1 MGPSVD
7 LQVWAGR
14 FCIGIVTLLAF
25 LGYHFGNVRF
35 VPVAAGFAIL
45 AGVFYVWRAQP
56 AAASRPL
63 ANSGQHRA
71 L

>member
-14 FCIGIVTLLAF
+14 LCLGIVTVLAF
-25 LGYHFGNVRF
+25 LGYHYGNVRF
-35 VPVAAGFAIL
+35 LPVAAGFAIF
-45 AGVFYVWRAQP
+45 AGVFYSWRAQP
-56 AAASRPL
+56 SAPSRSL